1 MKFAVVP
8 CYRITTPVTLGTMDS
23 SLKKPTQMKPKIND
37 YSGTKIMNLTNPN
50 RPVNELMSIDQGNN

>member
-1 MKFAVVP
+1 MKFAVVL
-8 CYRITTPVTLGTMDS
+8 CYGITTTVMLGTMDS
-23 SLKKPTQMKPKIND
+23 SIKKPTQMMPKIND